1 MDEFEGIDEQYIE
14 TIDDEVSAPLED
26 CIYCNSCGAKNQAGA
41 RFCIACGQA
50 LHAEYAKPQQSRIQ
64 QETSS
69 HRAPQPTVTYVEQ
82 KIPGNGKATGS
93 LVCGIISLVTSIF
106 FISIAGLILGI
117 VGISLAGSARNEGYV
132 GAKMTAGK
140 ITSIIGLVLSILG
153 FVGCGVVLAVVGN
166 ASMGYMFSQF

>member
-1 MDEFEGIDEQYIE
+1 MNEFEEVEEQQARI
-14 TIDDEVSAPLED
+14 IDDDVSAPVED
-26 CIYCNSCGAKNQAGA
+26 IVYCNSCGAKNQLGA
-41 RFCIACGQA
+41 RFCIACGHA
-50 LHAEYAKPQQSRIQ
+50 LQAEYAKPQQSQIR

-69 HRAPQPTVTYVEQ
+69 HPAPQPSVTYVEQ

-106 FISIAGLILGI
+106 FVSIAGLILGI
-117 VGISLAGSARNEGYV
+117 IGISLAGSARNEGYV

-153 FVGCGVVLAVVGN
+153 FVGCGVLLAVVGN
-166 ASMGYMFSQF
+166 ASMGYMFSQL